1 MHRVRHVHRDVSRR
15 RPATGAEETGP
26 GCVTLHGL
34 PGVRG
39 DLPGRRH
46 RGDGVS
52 AVHPIEAESYR
63 IMAERV
69 DLSSWPPQ
77 SRAVVA
83 RMIHASAD
91 LEYAETAR
99 MREDDVAAGVDAIAA
114 GAAIVCD
121 AQMVRVGVNGVNA
134 VCFLDELTS
143 APDGRTRSSEAIRL
157 AARRHRRGAVFV
169 IGTAP
174 SALHELLTLDVEPAL
189 VVGLPV
195 GFVGAAESK
204 QALLGSGLPCV
215 TNVGVKGGS
224 AVAAAAVNA
233 LIRLAREKHHA

>member
-1 MHRVRHVHRDVSRR
+1 M
-15 RPATGAEETGP
+15 
-26 GCVTLHGL
+26 
-34 PGVRG
+34 
-39 DLPGRRH
+39 
-46 RGDGVS
+46 S

-69 DLSSWPPQ
+69 ELSSWPPR

-91 LEYAETAR
+91 LDYAETAR
-99 MREDDVAAGVDAIAA
+99 MSEADVAAGVDAIAA
-114 GAAIVCD
+114 GAVVVCD
-121 AQMVRVGVNGVNA
+121 AHMVRVGINGAPA
-134 VCFLDELTS
+134 VCYLDEV
-143 APDGRTRSSEAIRL
+143 PGGRGGRTRSADAMRL
-157 AARRHRRGAVFV
+157 AASRHERGAVFV

-174 SALHELLTLDVEPAL
+174 SALEELLALDVEPAL

-204 QALLGSGLPCV
+204 QALLVSGVACI

-224 AVAAAAVNA
+224 AVAVAAVNA
-233 LIRLAREKHHA
+233 LARMAREEHRG